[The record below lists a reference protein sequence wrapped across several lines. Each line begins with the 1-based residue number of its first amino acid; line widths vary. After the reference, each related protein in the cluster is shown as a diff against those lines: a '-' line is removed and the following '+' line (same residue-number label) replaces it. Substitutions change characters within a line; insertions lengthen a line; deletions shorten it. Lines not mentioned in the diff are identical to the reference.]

1 MNRILPPNRP
11 RFSEETVVKI
21 FRYFFDE
28 KYRDYPLILLGIR
41 NPKINFYD
49 DELAVYSRQTN
60 AVVSFNFNADPSAFV
75 IRNEPKAIL
84 KKGVHFYRI
93 SYHKINTP
101 ARRRFALRPASDGE
115 RLPVWRRMLGKL
127 VSSVG
132 VAINMH
138 DGGDDST
145 WSEGCQTIHRSQ
157 YQEFLNLVGRAFG
170 VSLIYKYGI
179 KAEQRFIKGVGR
191 IPYILIDQS
200 DYDYIKNLPE
210 IQFDSKSDLLYQA
223 RNFVNVPKIEKALPV
238 EQEIENASAILASVE
253 IDAAVEDSLLDVPP
267 TRIQSEQQHPTA
279 GINFGGYVQ
288 TAQTGIQKAQEAAD
302 TFGQAKATFD
312 RIKSYLPGTGATD
325 PAIRVTSGKK
335 TNFFF
340 NLFTWIVSF
349 LGIVWGFLQANWQLV
364 AICFVGFVAVCGLIT
379 YAFTTINREKMQSRS
394 DPNKFN
400 VE

>member
-1 MNRILPPNRP
+1 MTRILPTTRP
-11 RFSEETVVKI
+11 RFSEETARKI

-28 KYRDYPLILLGIR
+28 KYREYPLILLGIR

-93 SYHKINTP
+93 SYHKINDSK
-101 ARRRFALRPASDGE
+101 RRRFALRPATHGE
-115 RLPVWRRMLGKL
+115 QLPVWRKQKNGKI

-132 VAINMH
+132 VAINLH

-145 WSEGCQTIHRSQ
+145 WSEGCQTVHRSQ
-157 YQEFLNLVGRAFG
+157 YQEFLNLAGKAFG
-170 VSLIYKYGI
+170 VALPYRYGI
-179 KAEQRFIKGVGR
+179 KAEQRFINGIGR
-191 IPYILIDQS
+191 IPLVLIDQE

-210 IQFDSKSDLLYQA
+210 IQFDSKADLLYQA
-223 RNFVNVPKIEKALPV
+223 KNFVGIPKIEKVLPI

-253 IDAAVEDSLLDVPP
+253 IDAAENNTRSVPDVISSQPA
-267 TRIQSEQQHPTA
+267 TGTD
-279 GINFGGYVQ
+279 FGDYLQ
-288 TAQTGIQKAQEAAD
+288 RAQTGIQKAQQTAD
-302 TFGQAKATFD
+302 AIGQAKATFD
-312 RIKSYLPGTGATD
+312 QITSYLPGTGPND

-340 NLFTWIVSF
+340 NI
-349 LGIVWGFLQANWQLV
+349 LGTILTILGAVWGFMTENWKLIAV
-364 AICFVGFVAVCGLIT
+364 GIVGFVAVCGLIT
-379 YAFTTINREKMQSRS
+379 YAFTAINKEKLKTHS